1 VPSPSSPEE
10 PWPVRTV
17 SQQIGG
23 WIAKLGT
30 VWVEGQVTGLS
41 RRPGASV
48 AFVTLRDPAADV
60 SLTMTATPALLDAAE
75 TPLAEGQQVVV
86 HARPSWYMSRGTLSL
101 QAVEIRAVGLG
112 ALLARLERLRALLAQ
127 EGLFDPE
134 RKKPLPFLPRAVG
147 LVCGRESDAE
157 HDVVEN
163 ARRRWPAV
171 RFEIREVPVQGPYAV
186 TSVIDAL
193 ASLDKHPEVDV
204 IVVARGGGD
213 VQELLPFSD
222 EALLR
227 AVASTRTP
235 VVSAIGH
242 EQHTPLLDLV
252 ADWRASTPTD
262 AGKRVVPDVAEEQ
275 QRVVALRR
283 TAWRAVAQ
291 RVEREQAFLDAARSR
306 PVLASPEREVER
318 RAAEVTAYTD
328 RARRVLANC
337 LEQES
342 RDVAAALARVTALSP
357 KATLDRGYAV
367 VQRPDGSVLRD
378 AAGAASGDLLTVRL
392 AEGALDVTVSAA
404 RASPAPRSPGR

>member
-1 VPSPSSPEE
+1 MPSPSSPEE

-17 SQQIGG
+17 SRLIGD
-23 WIAKLGT
+23 WVARLGT

-60 SLTMTATPALLDAAE
+60 SLTMTATPAILDAAE

-86 HARPSWYMSRGTLSL
+86 HAKPSWYLSRGTLSL
-101 QAVEIRAVGLG
+101 QAIEIRAVGLG
-112 ALLARLERLRALLAQ
+112 ALLARLERLRTLLAQ
-127 EGLFDPE
+127 EGLFDPA

-193 ASLDKHPEVDV
+193 ASLDKDPEVDV

-227 AVASTRTP
+227 AVANTRTP

-275 QRVVALRR
+275 QRVLALRR
-283 TAWRAVAQ
+283 TAWRAVSQ

-318 RAAEVTAYTD
+318 RAAEVTTYTD

-367 VQRPDGSVLRD
+367 VQRRDGGVVRSATGVEEGD
-378 AAGAASGDLLTVRL
+378 ALAVRL
-392 AEGALDVTVSAA
+392 ADGGLDVTVSAA
-404 RASPAPRSPGR
+404 RAGTAPGAAAR

>member
-1 VPSPSSPEE
+1 MTNTADD

-17 SQQIGG
+17 SRLIGDWVG
-23 WIAKLGT
+23 RLGT

-60 SLTMTATPALLDAAE
+60 SVQLTATPAVLNGVDP
-75 TPLAEGQQVVV
+75 PLAEGQQVVV
-86 HARPSWYMSRGTLSL
+86 HAKPSWYLSRGTLSL
-101 QAVEIRAVGLG
+101 QAIELRPVGLG
-112 ALLARLERLRALLAQ
+112 ALLARLERLRTLLAQ
-127 EGLFDPE
+127 EGLFDDA
-134 RKKPLPFLPRAVG
+134 RKKPLPFLPEVVG
-147 LVCGRESDAE
+147 LVCGRESDAK

-171 RFEIREVPVQGPYAV
+171 RFDVREVPVQGPFAV

-193 ASLDKHPEVDV
+193 AALDKKPEVHV

-227 AVASTRTP
+227 AVAATRTP

-242 EQHTPLLDLV
+242 EQHAPLLDLV

-275 QRVVALRR
+275 SRIATLRR
-283 TAWRAVAQ
+283 RGWRCLDA
-291 RVEREQAFLDAARSR
+291 RVEREHAWLAHTRSR
-306 PVLASPEREVER
+306 PALASPRADLDR
-318 RAAEVTAYTD
+318 RAAENRAYAD
-328 RARRVLANC
+328 RARRVVAAC
-337 LEQES
+337 LDQHE
-342 RDVAAALARVTALSP
+342 RDVAAALARVAALSP

-367 VQRPDGSVLRD
+367 VQD
-378 AAGAASGDLLTVRL
+378 ASGAVVRSAVAVETAAPLHIRL
-392 AEGALDVTVSAA
+392 ADGALDVTVTSAA
-404 RASPAPRSPGR
+404 TAAGATAP

>member
-1 VPSPSSPEE
+1 VPSPSTPEE

-17 SQQIGG
+17 SRLIGEWVG
-23 WIAKLGT
+23 RLGA

-60 SLTMTATPALLDAAE
+60 SVQLTVSPAVLAGADP
-75 TPLAEGQQVVV
+75 PLAEGQQVVV
-86 HARPSWYMSRGTLSL
+86 HARPSWYLSRGTLSL
-101 QAVEIRAVGLG
+101 QVSEIRAVGLG

-127 EGLFDPE
+127 EGLFDPA

-147 LVCGRESDAE
+147 LICGRESDAK

-171 RFEIREVPVQGPYAV
+171 VFEVREVPVQGPYAV
-186 TSVIDAL
+186 TSVVDAL
-193 ASLDKHPEVDV
+193 RELDRRPEVDV
-204 IVVARGGGD
+204 IVIARGGGD

-227 AVASTRTP
+227 AVAEARTP

-242 EQHTPLLDLV
+242 EQHAPLLDHV
-252 ADWRASTPTD
+252 ADYRASTPTD

-275 QRVVALRR
+275 
-283 TAWRAVAQ
+283 
-291 RVEREQAFLDAARSR
+291 ARI
-306 PVLASPEREVER
+306 ASLR
-318 RAAEVTAYTD
+318 RAAWRCVDTRLDREVAWLD
-328 RARRVLANC
+328 GARGRARYVVATC
-337 LEQES
+337 IEQHS
-342 RDVAAALARVTALSP
+342 RDVASALARVTALSP

-367 VQRPDGSVLRD
+367 VQKGDGAVVRAAAEVDTGEALR
-378 AAGAASGDLLTVRL
+378 VRL
-392 AEGALDVTVSAA
+392 AAGTLDVSVAA
-404 RASPAPRSPGR
+404 RDTAAR

>member
-1 VPSPSSPEE
+1 MPSSAEE

-17 SQQIGG
+17 SRLIGD
-23 WIAKLGT
+23 WVARLGT

-41 RRPGASV
+41 RRPGASI

-60 SLTMTATPALLDAAE
+60 SLTMTATPAVLDAAE

-86 HARPSWYMSRGTLSL
+86 HAKPSWYLSRGTLSL
-101 QAVEIRAVGLG
+101 QAIEIRAVGLG
-112 ALLARLERLRALLAQ
+112 ALLARLERLRTMLAQ
-127 EGLFDPE
+127 EGLFDPA
-134 RKKPLPFLPRAVG
+134 RKKPLPFLPRTVG

-171 RFEIREVPVQGPYAV
+171 RFAVREVPVQGPYAV

-193 ASLDKHPEVDV
+193 ASLDKDPEVDV

-227 AVASTRTP
+227 AVVATRTP

-275 QRVVALRR
+275 QRILSLRR
-283 TAWRAVAQ
+283 NAWRCAAQ

-306 PVLASPEREVER
+306 PVLAQPQVEVER
-318 RAAEVTAYTD
+318 RSAEVTTYLD
-328 RARRVLANC
+328 RARRVVAHC
-337 LEQES
+337 LEQQA

-367 VQRPDGSVLRD
+367 VQRPDGSVVRT
-378 AAGAASGDLLTVRL
+378 AADPHEGDPLAIRL
-392 AEGALDVTVSAA
+392 ADGTLAVTVSAA
-404 RASPAPRSPGR
+404 PASLGRRSPAP

>member
-1 VPSPSSPEE
+1 MSNSADD

-17 SQQIGG
+17 SRLIGD
-23 WIAKLGT
+23 WVHRLGA

-60 SLTMTATPALLDAAE
+60 SLTLTVSPAVWAAAE
-75 TPLAEGQQVVV
+75 TPPAEGQQVVV
-86 HARPSWYMSRGTLSL
+86 QAKPSWYLSRGTLSL
-101 QAVEIRAVGLG
+101 QAIELRPVGLG

-127 EGLFDPE
+127 EGLFAAE
-134 RKKPLPFLPRAVG
+134 RKKPLPFLPRVVG
-147 LVCGRESDAE
+147 LICGRESDAL

-171 RFEIREVPVQGPYAV
+171 RFAIREVRVQGPYAV
-186 TSVIDAL
+186 TDVMDAL
-193 ASLDKHPEVDV
+193 ASLDKDPEVDV
-204 IVVARGGGD
+204 VVIARGGGD

-227 AVASTRTP
+227 AVVAARTP

-275 QRVVALRR
+275 
-283 TAWRAVAQ
+283 
-291 RVEREQAFLDAARSR
+291 ARITS
-306 PVLASPEREVER
+306 LR
-318 RAAEVTAYTD
+318 RAAWRCADGRVGREETWLAANTG
-328 RARRVLANC
+328 RARRVMVAC
-337 LEQES
+337 LDQHE
-342 RDVAAALARVTALSP
+342 RDVAAALARVTAMSP
-357 KATLDRGYAV
+357 QATLDRGYAIVQDSGGNV
-367 VQRPDGSVLRD
+367 VR
-378 AAGAASGDLLTVRL
+378 AASATAPGDDLHVRL
-392 AEGALDVTVSAA
+392 AAGALDVTVARAAPAPGAAA
-404 RASPAPRSPGR
+404 R

>member
-1 VPSPSSPEE
+1 MPGPSSAEE

-17 SQQIGG
+17 SRLIGD
-23 WIAKLGT
+23 WVARLGT

-60 SLTMTATPALLDAAE
+60 SLTMTATPAILDAAE

-86 HARPSWYMSRGTLSL
+86 HAKPSWYLSRGTLSL

-127 EGLFDPE
+127 EGLFAPE
-134 RKKPLPFLPRAVG
+134 RKRPLPFLPRVVG

-163 ARRRWPAV
+163 ARRRWAAV

-193 ASLDKHPEVDV
+193 ASLDRHPEVDV

-227 AVASTRTP
+227 AVAATRTP

-252 ADWRASTPTD
+252 ADRRASTPTD
-262 AGKRVVPDVAEEQ
+262 AGKIVVPDVAEEQ
-275 QRVVALRR
+275 QRILALRR
-283 TAWRAVAQ
+283 AAWRCVAQ
-291 RVEREQAFLDAARSR
+291 RIEREQAFLNAARSR
-306 PVLASPEREVER
+306 PVLADPHREVDR
-318 RAAEVTAYTD
+318 RAAEVVGLSE
-328 RARRVLANC
+328 RARRVVAHRLD
-337 LEQES
+337 QES
-342 RDVAAALARVTALSP
+342 RDVTTALARVTALSP

-367 VQRPDGSVLRD
+367 VQRPDGGVVTS
-378 AAGAASGDLLTVRL
+378 AAGVEPGTDLAVRL
-392 AEGALDVTVSAA
+392 ADGALDVTVSAA
-404 RASPAPRSPGR
+404 RT